1 LQGKIGHS
9 NEVYELQ
16 EELRSEKQKSHEL
29 KMRLADVER
38 ESLNNHSKVVELTQ
52 RVKIM
57 QGVIDAR
64 VMTNLPP
71 EVE

>member
-1 LQGKIGHS
+1 
-9 NEVYELQ
+9 
-16 EELRSEKQKSHEL
+16 
-29 KMRLADVER
+29 MRLANVER
-38 ESLNNHSKVVELTQ
+38 ESLTNHSKVVELTQ